1 MDKFK
6 EKFPQEIETIA
17 ILDQVTLMT
26 PENIHVNSFMYEPI
40 IDMSDDSLK
49 KLYRR
54 VKGLQ

>member
-6 EKFPQEIETIA
+6 EKFPQEIEAIA

-26 PENIHVNSFMYEPI
+26 PENIHVNSFMYEPT

>member
-6 EKFPQEIETIA
+6 EKFPQEIEAIA